1 MTSKHLLV
9 SIAALSCLTAVA
21 LESSDS
27 LRLNRHRVDFRDLG
41 QRGSNLIEPDD
52 SKITSL
58 AVDPATGRIYG
69 ATSGKRAQIFAFEP
83 STNHL
88 RPLGVLPEGSGVRN
102 AIVVGRDGVVYFGAG
117 RDMTLPQPLS
127 TDWGRELGNEHI
139 VKKMWADIEAFYAD
153 YRGGHIYRF
162 DPKNWDAARYQA
174 NQKATV
180 EDLGVPVV
188 GEGIYCLEGSRD
200 KAKLYGITYP
210 HGRFFVFDIATR
222 QTNVVGDVWRQV
234 VYSGPRTALR
244 SLPADIISDAHGR
257 CFYTSDGGRVAYYD
271 PDKGTLVETGEYI
284 PGEIYPIHAGSEA
297 YHPFVESW
305 APGSDHDLYGG
316 TNDGYVFRLDLD
328 TLEVTNLGKPRITRR
343 IRGLAVA
350 DDARVYGI
358 AGEDKA
364 ICTLFSFDPRR
375 GGYTHY
381 GPLDVDETPYY
392 AWRPQRF
399 GAMVTGLDSTLYLG
413 EEDRRG
419 HLFIL
424 IPIQRTTDQPQGSRY
439 RGRGADRGR

>member
-1 MTSKHLLV
+1 MMPKHLFV

-21 LESSDS
+21 LEPADK
-27 LRLNRHRVDFRDLG
+27 LQLNKHRIDFRDLG

-58 AVDPATGRIYG
+58 AADPATGRIYG

-88 RPLGVLPEGSGVRN
+88 RPLGVLSEGGGVRN
-102 AIVVGRDGVVYFGAG
+102 AVVVGREGAVYYGAG
-117 RDMTLPQPLS
+117 RDMTLPQPVS

-139 VKKMWADIEAFYAD
+139 AKKMWADIEASYKD

-162 DPKNWDAARYQA
+162 DPKNWDAARYSA
-174 NQKATV
+174 NQKAAV
-180 EDLGVPVV
+180 EDLGVPVA

-200 KAKLYGITYP
+200 KTKLYGVTYP
-210 HGRFFVFDIATR
+210 HGKFFVFDTATR
-222 QTNVVGDVWRQV
+222 QTTVVGEVWRQV

-244 SLPADIISDAHGR
+244 SLPADIFTDASGR
-257 CFYTSDGGRVAYYD
+257 CFYTSDDGRLCYYD
-271 PDKGTLVETGEYI
+271 PDKGKLVETGEYI
-284 PGEIYPIHAGSEA
+284 PGEIYPIHAGAEP
-297 YHPFVESW
+297 YHPFVETW
-305 APGSDHDLYGG
+305 APGSNHNLYGG
-316 TNDGYVFRLDLD
+316 TNDGYLFRLDLS

-343 IRGLAVA
+343 MRGLAVA
-350 DDARVYGI
+350 GDGRVYGV

-364 ICTLFSFDPRR
+364 ICTLFSFDPGR

-392 AWRPQRF
+392 SWRPQRF
-399 GAMVTGLDSTLYLG
+399 GAMVTGLDGTLYLG

-424 IPIQRTTDQPQGSRY
+424 IPIQRTPVQPT
-439 RGRGADRGR
+439 GRP